1 MENILSIIANSPVLA
16 FLGALV
22 ILALVL
28 IPIMLRLAG
37 LTGGQIVQVL
47 ISMHENVRATIR
59 EFRQQNINGNSDDPP
74 LP

>member
-28 IPIMLRLAG
+28 IPIILRLAG
-37 LTGGQIVQVL
+37 LTGEQIVQVL
-47 ISMHENVRATIR
+47 IAMQENARATIR